1 MLLSADARLEDTPST
16 SAPAGDRNSAAEGLL
31 GICSLA
37 LPSSK
42 VGLPIAS
49 GERKLR
55 RRMSSLDGPRRRIN
69 PGKRGML
76 EPNLRLEIHRCREW

>member
-1 MLLSADARLEDTPST
+1 VALSADARGEDAPSA

-42 VGLPIAS
+42 VGLPIDS
-49 GERKLR
+49 GNRKLR

-69 PGKRGML
+69 PGRRGMS
-76 EPNLRLEIHRCREW
+76 EPNLRLHRYRVW